1 MNEQKNNN
9 DNNSKFKKFIEVMKT
24 DKQKRAWLVLF
35 GYFIFFFI
43 LILMIRSSPSTS
55 NYDNTS
61 SSNLRNMDI
70 SLIKNDNYYFNYT
83 VHLDDQIINYEGERN
98 GTKSLFHKSTNKVIE
113 NYYQDND
120 SYHMKIN
127 DIWTLSDNPYVLA
140 SFMDISKIEKIL
152 EEAKYISKTE
162 YEDYSKLYHYQI
174 STTTLVKLIDSEII
188 DLDDIPNDI
197 MVTTDRSNNVQKIE
211 FNLSSYTNHKLLTT
225 SSSSVILE
233 YTKFNEINSI
243 NVDLQ

>member
-9 DNNSKFKKFIEVMKT
+9 DNNSKFKKFIEVIKT

-43 LILMIRSSPSTS
+43 LIIMIRTNSSTS

-61 SSNLRNMDI
+61 SSNLKNINI
-70 SLIKNDNYYFNYT
+70 SEIKSGNYYFKYT
-83 VHLDDQIINYEGERN
+83 INLDNQITSYEGERN
-98 GTKSLFHKSTNKVIE
+98 STKSLFHKNMNGVME
-113 NYYQDND
+113 NYYQEND
-120 SYHMKIN
+120 SYYMKIN
-127 DIWTLSDNPYVLA
+127 DIWTLSDNPYSLA
-140 SFMDISKIEKIL
+140 SFMDISKIEKII

-174 STTTLVKLIDSEII
+174 STTTLVKLIDSEIV
-188 DLDDIPNDI
+188 DLDDAPNDI

-211 FNLSSYTNHKLLTT
+211 FNFSSYTNYKLLTT
-225 SSSSVILE
+225 SSSNVMLE
-233 YTKFNEINSI
+233 YSKFNEISNI
-243 NVDLQ
+243 NVDLE